1 MRYDSMWHDLTGPK
15 WRQWLPTIKEI
26 IVVIRD
32 VLACVALF
40 ALTLILLPL
49 ALG

>member
-15 WRQWLPTIKEI
+15 WKQWLPIIKEI

-32 VLACVALF
+32 VLACMALF
-40 ALTLILLPL
+40 ALTLFLLPL
-49 ALG
+49 VLG